1 MEAHLLIHGHMGGV
15 LLRLTLHQPAA
26 PDTGTSC
33 IFTEELGPYAQNSW

>member
-1 MEAHLLIHGHMGGV
+1 MEAHLLIHSHMGL
-15 LLRLTLHQPAA
+15 LLRQKLHQLAA